1 MSRQALMG
9 FIVLVLFF
17 CIVGISYL
25 LSVQKSTNNTI
36 QKQYATIENTKEDKE
51 LVVDTLSTV
60 RDSLNNSLSR
70 DVLWLTRAIYTETDR
85 PLEMYYV
92 AHVIKNRV
100 ETCYRG
106 QCTYKDVVLDPYQ
119 FSAFNNNNQHYR
131 TVNSSNAQRLGPWIA
146 AKQVALDVY
155 MEDVDPTQ
163 GSTHF
168 FSQVSMTNNSF
179 PHWVYSGEQIIV
191 NNTIEEERFR
201 FYKNV
206 R

>member
-1 MSRQALMG
+1 MSKEALMG
-9 FIVLVLFF
+9 FFVLALFF
-17 CIVGISYL
+17 CIVTISYL
-25 LSVQKSTNNTI
+25 LSVQKSNDDIIKQQHLTI
-36 QKQYATIENTKEDKE
+36 QNIEQEKESI
-51 LVVDTLSTV
+51 VDTLSTV
-60 RDSLNNSLSR
+60 RDSLDNSLSR
-70 DVLWLTRAIYTETDR
+70 DVLWLTRAIYSETDR

-106 QCTYKDVVLDPYQ
+106 QCTYKDVILDPYQ
-119 FSAFNNNNQHYR
+119 FSAFNNNNQYYR
-131 TVNSSNAQRLGPWIA
+131 NVNKSNARRLGPWIA

-155 MEDVDPTQ
+155 MEDIDPTQ

-168 FSQVSMTNNSF
+168 FSQVSMVDNSF
-179 PHWVYSGEQIIV
+179 PHWAYSGEQIIV